1 MSSDIANIVK
11 RLRSVLPLRWF
22 SDHTPVLDSVLS
34 GIAAGWVVL
43 FDFVQYTQNQTRIGS
58 ASGIWLDLVAQD
70 FFGSDLQRHSGQ
82 SDEAL
87 HGTIKSNIL
96 RPRATR
102 ASLTSALTDLTGR
115 APHVFEPRNTSDT
128 GGYATLAFS
137 HSESGGGLGYG
148 NGGGWGNL
156 TLPFQCFIT
165 AFRPHVNGVA
175 TVSGWGVFTAGYGLG
190 QLEYADMDI
199 ILSHV
204 SDADILK
211 EITRVLPVGVVAWTK
226 IVS

>member
-1 MSSDIANIVK
+1 MSSDHTDIVK

-22 SDHTPVLDSVLS
+22 GDQTPVLDSVLS

-43 FDFVQYTQNQTRIGS
+43 FDFLQYTQNQTRIGS

-70 FFGSDLQRHSGQ
+70 FFGPHLQRRSGQ

-87 HGTIKSNIL
+87 HRTITSNIL

-102 ASLTSALTDLTGR
+102 ASVTSALTDLTGR
-115 APHVFEPRNTSDT
+115 VPHVFEPRNTSDT

-137 HSESGGGLGYG
+137 HSKSGGGLGYG

-156 TLPFQCFIT
+156 TLSFQCFIT

-175 TVSGWGVFTAGYGLG
+175 TVSGWGVFTSGYGLG